1 MKSGLLF
8 SLVTALV
15 AFSALPAQ
23 ATCITRGSG
32 FYPGQNDEVTMIA
45 TVTGNG
51 VCGGSY
57 GSGGLVF
64 TGLEVVTNPV
74 NGTIQTNGITRFLYR
89 ANPGFKGKDTFVLK
103 VCASGR
109 GGEGCSTIT
118 YKLEIE

>member
-1 MKSGLLF
+1 MISRLF
-8 SLVTALV
+8 LSLVPVLV
-15 AFSALPAQ
+15 ACSALPAH
-23 ATCITRGSG
+23 ATCIKRGTG
-32 FYPGQNDEVTMIA
+32 FYPGQNDEG
-45 TVTGNG
+45 TVMAYVSGNG

-64 TGLEVVTNPV
+64 TGLEVVTNPI

-109 GGEGCSTIT
+109 GGEGYSTIT